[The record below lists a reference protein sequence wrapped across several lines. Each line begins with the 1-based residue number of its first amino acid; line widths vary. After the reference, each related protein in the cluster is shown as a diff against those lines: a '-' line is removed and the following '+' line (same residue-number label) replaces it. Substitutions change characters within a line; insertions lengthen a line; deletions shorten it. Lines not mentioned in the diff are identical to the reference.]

1 MTRQTVKEARL
12 YEENDNFYLD
22 VRYEIEDQHGIK
34 EIHIPKVRIPL
45 EFANLEHIWESVYG
59 GKVETTE
66 LVLPYKNLVCNP
78 GKAYFLNNEDGKT
91 HTHPG
96 VAFATKII
104 KEKKTDM
111 TIEEIEARL
120 GYKIRIV
127 NKKED

>member
-22 VRYEIEDQHGIK
+22 VRYEIEDQHSVK

-45 EFANLEHIWESVYG
+45 EFANIENTWESVYG
-59 GKVETTE
+59 GTAESTN
-66 LVLPYKNLVCNP
+66 LVLPYANLGCYP
-78 GKAYFLNNEDGKT
+78 GNAWFLNDDGRENV
-91 HTHPG
+91 HPG
-96 VAFATKII
+96 VRFACKII

-127 NKKED
+127 NKKEE

>member
-22 VRYEIEDQHGIK
+22 VRYEIEDQHSIK

-45 EFANLEHIWESVYG
+45 EFANIENTWESVYG
-59 GKVETTE
+59 GTAESTN
-66 LVLPYKNLVCNP
+66 LVLPHKNLDCYR
-78 GKAYFLNNEDGKT
+78 GTAWFLNDDGEEIVR
-91 HTHPG
+91 PG
-96 VAFATKII
+96 TPFAIKII

-111 TIEEIEARL
+111 TIEEIEAKL

-127 NKKED
+127 NKKEG

>member
-22 VRYEIEDQHGIK
+22 VRYEIEDQHSIK

-45 EFANLEHIWESVYG
+45 EFASLEHSWESVYG
-59 GKVETTE
+59 GAVESTE
-66 LVLPYKNLVCNP
+66 LVLPCKNLSCYPGRAYFVNSNGHENVHP
-78 GKAYFLNNEDGKT
+78 GKL
-91 HTHPG
+91 
-96 VAFATKII
+96 FATKII

-111 TIEEIEARL
+111 TIEEIEAKL

-127 NKKED
+127 NKKEE